1 MRSLPLN
8 TITCFTRSR
17 FNGSCRCGG
26 SLNFNPNRKGK
37 KMLENYIGVKRIEAE
52 PMQLGAYNIYKGW
65 KIPDDED
72 PEKEGYLVKYSDT
85 YESWS
90 PKDVFEDAYLPI
102 GVDGTK
108 ITQETVDAFMGEVTA
123 EQFDEKTTIVVA
135 KTITG
140 FKQYEVSSCVDPK
153 NYDQEIGKDIGK
165 KRIESTIWKCLGF
178 VLQWAN
184 YGLKK

>member
-1 MRSLPLN
+1 M
-8 TITCFTRSR
+8 TQF
-17 FNGSCRCGG
+17 
-26 SLNFNPNRKGK
+26 
-37 KMLENYIGVKRIEAE
+37 YIGVKRIEA
-52 PMQLGAYNIYKGW
+52 W
-65 KIPDDED
+65 
-72 PEKEGYLVKYSDT
+72 PEEKDGKPGYAVKYSDS
-85 YESWS
+85 YASWS
-90 PKDVFEDAYLPI
+90 PKDVFEKAYLPI
-102 GVDGTK
+102 GLDGTK
-108 ITQETVDAFMGEVTA
+108 ITQESVDEFMGEIVA

-184 YGLKK
+184 YGLK